1 MRSSVETT
9 QKQRESSTANE
20 SAVVTLFPEKLQNMG
35 TLLTSTG
42 YQLLTLE
49 RNNQRRL
56 KSDAEAEK
64 ARDERV
70 KERRKHELERQEIEA
85 AKKRKELNQSGLPIL
100 DIASTASSFSLYTN
114 LNEPSCS
121 TSCDGD
127 EETDEIIQVDKLTS
141 TDDFEILWEEQKTL
155 KQRQKNSIICL
166 QALYIES
173 ETNIIL
179 IVLRKL
185 IFTLVYHPM
194 KSLW

>member
-1 MRSSVETT
+1 MRPSVETT
-9 QKQRESSTANE
+9 QKQRESSTASE

-70 KERRKHELERQEIEA
+70 KERRKHELERQVIEA

-100 DIASTASSFSLYTN
+100 DIASTASSSSLYTN

-194 KSLW
+194 KSL

>member
-1 MRSSVETT
+1 MAFSRDDTKTKRVLDSERVCGHHFVSGKAAKYGDAFNFDWVPTLNLGK
-9 QKQRESSTANE
+9 KQSKTPKE
-20 SAVVTLFPEKLQNMG
+20 
-35 TLLTSTG
+35 
-42 YQLLTLE
+42 
-49 RNNQRRL
+49 
-56 KSDAEAEK
+56 SDAEAAK

-127 EETDEIIQVDKLTS
+127 EESDEIIQVDKLTS

-194 KSLW
+194 KSL

>member
-1 MRSSVETT
+1 MRPSVETT

-20 SAVVTLFPEKLQNMG
+20 SAVV
-35 TLLTSTG
+35 
-42 YQLLTLE
+42 
-49 RNNQRRL
+49 
-56 KSDAEAEK
+56 AEK

-179 IVLRKL
+179 IVLRKF

-194 KSLW
+194 KSLMIVFEHVAPHLSRRPGSTILNRFQ

>member
-1 MRSSVETT
+1 MRPSVETT

-194 KSLW
+194 KSL

>member
-1 MRSSVETT
+1 MRPSVETT

-100 DIASTASSFSLYTN
+100 DIASTASSSSLYTN

-194 KSLW
+194 KSL

>member
-1 MRSSVETT
+1 MRPSVETT

-179 IVLRKL
+179 TVLRKL

-194 KSLW
+194 KSL